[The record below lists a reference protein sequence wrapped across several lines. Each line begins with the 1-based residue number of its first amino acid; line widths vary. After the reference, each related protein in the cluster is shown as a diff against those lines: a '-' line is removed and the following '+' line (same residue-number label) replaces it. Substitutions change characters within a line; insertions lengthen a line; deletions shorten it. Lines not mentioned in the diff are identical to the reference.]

1 MNDTYLYFTNP
12 IDGLV
17 YAYDESQIAMGYG
30 ADMVP
35 LVGAA
40 LEAHL
45 HPVPTHEQVV
55 MRNGNEQL
63 ARTDE
68 ASRVMAPILVSLQL
82 GDATDEEALIAK
94 AWQAYY
100 RALKA
105 VDLTVTNPVWPEKPA
120 S

>member
-1 MNDTYLYFTNP
+1 MSGEYFYFTNP
-12 IDGLV
+12 ADGGV
-17 YAYDESQIAMGYG
+17 YAFDESQIAMGYG
-30 ADMVP
+30 SDMVP
-35 LVGAA
+35 LVGEA

-45 HPVPTHEQVV
+45 HPVLTPAQIAI
-55 MRNGNEQL
+55 MNGNEQL
-63 ARTDE
+63 YRTDE

>member
-1 MNDTYLYFTNP
+1 MNSEYFYFTNP
-12 IDGLV
+12 EDGEV
-17 YAYDESQIAMGYG
+17 YAYDESQIAAGYG

-35 LVGAA
+35 LVGDA

-45 HPVPTHEQVV
+45 HPVPTPAQII
-55 MRNGNEQL
+55 MWNGNEQL

-68 ASRVMAPILVSLQL
+68 AARVMAPILVSLQL
-82 GDATDEEALIAK
+82 GDATDEEATTAK

-105 VDLTVTNPVWPEKPA
+105 VDITVTNPAWPEKPM